1 MVKALSKKTLI
12 AIRNNLFIRITLFV
26 IAASIIA
33 FTAIFT
39 YNLFKPD
46 TNPIPGDI
54 RSQLSF
60 SPFIIPLNTKEYIS
74 DSFKYSKAENNVDIL
89 SYVVRLN
96 SAQITLSEYAQ
107 PSQFTDIPD
116 YQNQFLANVIQQY
129 DTVQTSNGQIYLG
142 RLTNKSQLGIMIEKG
157 LIVFMTPNH
166 DLSTSTWHDVG
177 ENLVIYRAIN

>member
-1 MVKALSKKTLI
+1 MAKTFSKKTLT
-12 AIRNNLFIRITLFV
+12 AIRNSLFIRIILV
-26 IAASIIA
+26 IIAAGIIA
-33 FTAIFT
+33 LTAIST

-46 TNPIPGDI
+46 TNPIPKDI
-54 RSQLSF
+54 RSHLSF
-60 SPFIIPLNTKEYIS
+60 SPFIIPLNTKEYVS
-74 DSFKYSKAENNVDIL
+74 DNYRYSKAENNVDIL
-89 SYVVRLN
+89 SYVVHLN
-96 SAQITLSEYAQ
+96 NAQITLSEYAQ

-166 DLSTSTWHDVG
+166 DLSTSTWHNIG
-177 ENLVIYRAIN
+177 ENLVIYRAVN